1 MGHSLNRTGFRINQ
15 NLVIDDKTFNPGYI
29 LVSDSKG
36 NASWK
41 NPSQFIDQTEPL
53 DHFIGELYGGGIVVA
68 VWREEREATYEKVLI
83 ASVRDYGEQPFPG
96 SATNFEWSWVNPFG
110 GYDTIGPSASYHSYG
125 ASNSLAIVT
134 ESLAQ
139 GYYSPPA
146 ASKCLGY
153 LNEDLYGL
161 GVYGDWYLPSTFELN
176 CLANN
181 AGIVNRVIAQYA
193 ADKSIRLYDQGASGS
208 ILSASMSLFC
218 GNKSGPR
225 PTGKKYWT
233 STELGMET
241 AYSLQMD
248 DLKMASAYKEES
260 LNVRPF
266 RLDTKRWNGLTWV
279 QDRNK
284 TGQILIVDN
293 GTGYLSNI
301 EPVITSVEQGLGNT
315 TYTITSYSLL
325 PDDLSIYDHIWDV
338 DVLTNQLTV
347 LNNTKY
353 TNYLKQ
359 GGALFILGENKSFTT
374 RDNDLATFIT
384 GLGGGTVTF
393 DADFPRFTP
402 TMCDVDSEFLLAN
415 NISTVGFN
423 WVGRF
428 SNIGTGSPITRLKN
442 AIPVG
447 QGSNSTPLVTTNGTL
462 YDINTTEYP
471 VGTTGNAV
479 VWKTGSLSQTPKG
492 AIVVV
497 LDINFIITPGYNG
510 SDFMANIS
518 QILNKS

>member
-15 NLVIDDKTFNPGYI
+15 NLIIDDNTFNPGYI

-41 NPSQFIDQTEPL
+41 NPSEYIDQTEPL
-53 DHFIGELYGGGIVVA
+53 DHFIGELYGGGVVVA
-68 VWREEREATYEKVLI
+68 VWREQREVVYEKVLI
-83 ASVRDYGEQPFPG
+83 ASVRDYGEQLTTG
-96 SATNFEWSWVNPFG
+96 ATTNFTWTWGSGAF
-110 GYDTIGPSASYHSYG
+110 IGPSSSYNSYG
-125 ASNSLAIVT
+125 ASNSLANVA
-134 ESLAQ
+134 EELSQ
-139 GYYSPPA
+139 GNPSPPA
-146 ASKCLGY
+146 ATKCLSY
-153 LNEDLYGL
+153 INEDLYGL

-181 AGIVNRVIAQYA
+181 AGIVNRVISQYA
-193 ADKSIRLYDQGASGS
+193 ADKSIRLYDQGVSGS

-218 GNKSGPR
+218 GAVSGPR
-225 PTGKKYWT
+225 PTGMKYWT
-233 STELGMET
+233 STETGSSK
-241 AYSLQMD
+241 AYCLQMD
-248 DLKMASAYKEES
+248 DLKIIPDSKISA

-284 TGQILIVDN
+284 TGKILIVDN
-293 GTGYLSNI
+293 GSSYFDRI
-301 EPVITSVEQGLGNT
+301 EPVITSVEVGLGNT
-315 TYTITSYSLL
+315 TDTITSYSLL

-359 GGALFILGENKSFTT
+359 GGALFILGENKSFPT

-393 DADFPRFTP
+393 DTTFPRFSM

-442 AIPVG
+442 AIPAS
-447 QGSNSTPLVTTNGTL
+447 QGSPIPLVTTNGTL
-462 YDINTTEYP
+462 YDVNTTEYP

-479 VWKTGSLSQTPKG
+479 VWKTGSLSAAPKG

-497 LDINFIITPGYNG
+497 LDINFIISDPPQQVNG